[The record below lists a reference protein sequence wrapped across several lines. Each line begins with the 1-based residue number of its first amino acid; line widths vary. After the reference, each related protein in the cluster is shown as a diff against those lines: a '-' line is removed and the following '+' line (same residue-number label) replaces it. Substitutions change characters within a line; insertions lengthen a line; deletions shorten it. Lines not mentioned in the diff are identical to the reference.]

1 MKVGDLVKK
10 FIVIIIVIIVVI
22 LAGYF
27 GYRYYVYQQQ
37 KKIETQLNDIESTI
51 RTEASNAKSSS
62 LSSSDVSTL
71 QTSISE
77 YLSEINTLKNSNF
90 NNSKLK
96 DEEDNIEAT
105 LNYLNANIY
114 VTNQY
119 EQIYDEAE
127 EAGTSLSNS
136 ELNNIVS
143 QCNDIINSS
152 QIELL
157 EKDENNE
164 NIKSIL
170 NISKLTDAQSIID
183 DLNNI
188 ISVAQENIN
197 ENTTNE
203 TVLMLNS

>member
-37 KKIETQLNDIESTI
+37 KKIETQLNNIESTI

-96 DEEDNIEAT
+96 DEEDNIETT

-119 EQIYDEAE
+119 EQIYNEAE

-183 DLNNI
+183 SLNNI